1 MGRLEELTKG
11 ARVRGVAPIGVVT
24 VIDAEW
30 IGSDAVNLTYEDDS
44 GNVEREIVYRSKE
57 LELSLDG
64 EGRPWSFDAD
74 PELFTLIAEAKRISL
89 AHLFDPYLATY
100 TSDVDPLPHQIE
112 AVYKEMLPRR
122 PLRFLLADDPGAGKT
137 IMAGL
142 LISATS
148 SAVASKP

>member
-44 GNVEREIVYRSKE
+44 GNVEQEIVYRSKE
-57 LELSLDG
+57 SELSLDG

-74 PELFTLIAEAKRISL
+74 PELFTLVAEAKRISL
-89 AHLFDPYLATY
+89 AQLFDPYLATY

-122 PLRFLLADDPGAGKT
+122 VGRHRGRQDEGVDPRAVAPLR
-137 IMAGL
+137 
-142 LISATS
+142 
-148 SAVASKP
+148 